1 IFCELE
7 GTHKTLYQAEF
18 KRAQQM
24 LLNVQTRK
32 ELNEFRF
39 HFLTSLLRLR
49 QICCHPGLYSPEAEN
64 AESAKLNA
72 FTEILEPLM
81 QEGHKVLVFSQFV
94 TMLNILRGVVRQKQ
108 WPHFYLAGDT
118 ENRGEL
124 VQEFQRAAGA
134 A

>member
-1 IFCELE
+1 
-7 GTHKTLYQAEF
+7 
-18 KRAQQM
+18 
-24 LLNVQTRK
+24 LNVQTRK

-94 TMLNILRGVVRQKQ
+94 TMLNILRGVVRQKKSARCRKQ
-108 WPHFYLAGDT
+108 KWPWSPTSWA
-118 ENRGEL
+118 RK
-124 VQEFQRAAGA
+124 ASPGA
-134 A
+134 